1 MLNAINPVPSKYIQ
15 CGDIVSARFG
25 DSRCV
30 RLMPGVIVWLLVND
44 SSAGILYAIEM
55 PINGDDDVAAVSL
68 LLNEQRLGV
77 TDSLR
82 YI

>member
-1 MLNAINPVPSKYIQ
+1 
-15 CGDIVSARFG
+15 
-25 DSRCV
+25 
-30 RLMPGVIVWLLVND
+30 MPGVIVWLLVND